1 MSQHQQSEEG
11 WAPRRSLSENG
22 HHLGEAMLQS
32 ANSDVPFTQQSEGG
46 DPHPTTARLHDA
58 SVDIS
63 YLTVV
68 L

>member
-1 MSQHQQSEEG
+1 M
-11 WAPRRSLSENG
+11 SENG